1 MDNLAYKEPPR
12 VELIEGKTYLMSP
25 RPKLMHNR
33 ICVRIAHIFESYL
46 EGKRCVALGDGADVY
61 LDDKNHYVP
70 DAMIVCNRSILHDD
84 AVYGS
89 PDLVVEVL
97 SPSTAK
103 NDRGPKMRHYA
114 EAGVKEYWIIDP
126 KAENITVYLLKDG
139 KYELQEVYHNY
150 TEEEWEGLDEEE
162 MEQERLKEDIK
173 VSLYDDLIIPVKDI
187 FADLAR

>member
-12 VELIEGKTYLMSP
+12 VELIEGKTCLMSP

-46 EGKRCVALGDGADVY
+46 ERKRCVALGDGADVY

-70 DAMIVCNRSILHDD
+70 DAMIVCNRSILHED
-84 AVYGS
+84 AVYGA

-103 NDRGPKMRHYA
+103 NDRGPKMRMT
-114 EAGVKEYWIIDP
+114 AGL
-126 KAENITVYLLKDG
+126 TSTL
-139 KYELQEVYHNY
+139 
-150 TEEEWEGLDEEE
+150 
-162 MEQERLKEDIK
+162 
-173 VSLYDDLIIPVKDI
+173 SIPI
-187 FADLAR
+187 FLTMTSNAWTTMTARMSAWRFPCRFTRIFSSRSETFS